1 MKGKRIF
8 VRAALCASVVLFGV
22 SAASAEKKADLSAY
36 GDVVAKVGQSE
47 VIVENPLPNAV
58 NIVLDGRAD
67 ARVEKGRSTRIVV
80 ADGNHNIKVVSN
92 AKGNPASKDVQFY
105 TKAKR
110 FTFKVTSPTA
120 QTVGLER
127 ISAYDLAIPPGG
139 PAPGVSVAN
148 GGNEPPPL
156 AETSLGKDKAAMF
169 NRLDAQLGQS
179 GASAPAAAPA
189 PAPAPAQAQVSA
201 APSASASAS
210 VSAGGASA
218 TAVAGG
224 AKFFTS
230 DGKKPHIAVYVTSDK
245 SDKKVNDVKTALGA
259 KMLTALVNSGKF
271 IAIERSKEFLDEI
284 DNEQRKQREGAVDES
299 QISKLGRQFGVH
311 YVCIANI
318 TEALGSYQISARIIN
333 VETAVVVAMG
343 EDDSP
348 LRNMDDLAGVSF
360 KVTKML
366 LKE

>member
-1 MKGKRIF
+1 MKGNSFF

-22 SAASAEKKADLSAY
+22 CAAAVADKKAEKADLSVY
-36 GDVVAKVGQSE
+36 GEVIAKVGQSE
-47 VIVENPLPNAV
+47 IVIENTLLTPL
-58 NIVLDGRAD
+58 IVLVDGRELGRMKD
-67 ARVEKGRSTRIVV
+67 RSSARFVV
-80 ADGNHNIKVVSN
+80 ADGNRYLKVIGT
-92 AKGNPASKDVQFY
+92 AKGSGQSKDLQFY
-105 TKAKR
+105 TRGKR
-110 FTFKVTSPTA
+110 FFFKVTGPTV
-120 QTVGLER
+120 QSVYLER
-127 ISAYDLAIPPGG
+127 TNVYDLGIPPGP
-139 PAPGVSVAN
+139 PAAGVAVEN

-169 NRLDAQLGQS
+169 DRLDKQLGQS
-179 GASAPAAAPA
+179 SAPAAAPA
-189 PAPAPAQAQVSA
+189 QTQAPAQTAQTSSAPAPAPQSA
-201 APSASASAS
+201 APAAVA
-210 VSAGGASA
+210 AGPKFA
-218 TAVAGG
+218 TA
-224 AKFFTS
+224 
-230 DGKKPHIAVYVTSDK
+230 DGKKPHIAVYITSDK
-245 SDKKVNDVKTALGA
+245 SDKKVNDVKTALSA

-360 KVTKML
+360 KVTKAL